1 MISLAL
7 LVSIIVLIVLISG
20 PICFV
25 MSGYDIIPTW
35 FVVIVSSL
43 TMLIGLWF
51 FCLSIPAI
59 RYIGVVSILL
69 GGLSINNRIGKKTE
83 ETRTKD

>member
-69 GGLSINNRIGKKTE
+69 GGLSINNRIKK
-83 ETRTKD
+83 